1 MKSNGTK
8 MGALQLAQIA
18 TILGAV
24 VWAAGLFS
32 NYAIIPFR
40 GLYLFFAVM
49 SVVQLV
55 LSLKIAGISRETEG
69 DPLKTSVT
77 ACIICFV
84 LQILFFGALVV
95 LGPEALPWAQR
106 VFLTMVA
113 LYIVPAFVYY
123 AAKVNKL

>member
-24 VWAAGLFS
+24 TWAAGLFS

-40 GLYLFFAVM
+40 GLYVFFLVV
-49 SVVQLV
+49 SVAMLLIQLKLSKISAEVQ
-55 LSLKIAGISRETEG
+55 GN
-69 DPLKTSVT
+69 PLKATVL
-77 ACIICFV
+77 ACILCFA

-106 VFLTMVA
+106 VFLTAVA
-113 LYIVPAFVYY
+113 LYILPALVYY
-123 AAKVNKL
+123 AAKVNKM

>member
-24 VWAAGLFS
+24 TWAAGLFS

-40 GLYLFFAVM
+40 GLYVFFVVM

-55 LSLKIAGISRETEG
+55 LLVKISGISRETEG
-69 DPLKTSVT
+69 NPLKTSVT
-77 ACIICFV
+77 ACIVCFV

-95 LGPEALPWAQR
+95 LGPEALPWAKR
-106 VFLTMVA
+106 VFLTAVA
-113 LYIVPAFVYY
+113 LYILPALVYY
-123 AAKVNKL
+123 AAKVNKM

>member
-24 VWAAGLFS
+24 TWAAGLFS

-55 LSLKIAGISRETEG
+55 MSLKIAGISRETEG

-77 ACIICFV
+77 ACIVCFV

-95 LGPEALPWAQR
+95 LGPEALPWAKR
-106 VFLTMVA
+106 VFLTAVA
-113 LYIVPAFVYY
+113 LYILPALVYY
-123 AAKVNKL
+123 AAKANKM

>member
-24 VWAAGLFS
+24 TWAAGLFS

-77 ACIICFV
+77 ACIVCFV

-95 LGPEALPWAQR
+95 LGPEALPWAKR
-106 VFLTMVA
+106 VFLTAVA
-113 LYIVPAFVYY
+113 LYILPALVYY
-123 AAKVNKL
+123 AAKANKM